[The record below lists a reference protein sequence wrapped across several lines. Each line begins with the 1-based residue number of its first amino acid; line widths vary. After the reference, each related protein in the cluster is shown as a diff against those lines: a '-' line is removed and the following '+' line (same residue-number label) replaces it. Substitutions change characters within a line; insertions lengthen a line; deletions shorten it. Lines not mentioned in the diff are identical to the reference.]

1 MFLFSVRPKSES
13 NTDANVKP
21 YSVAQ
26 EPYAHYTIAPVS
38 RLDKRCNYHA
48 TLSVVVE
55 MQPGMD
61 IRKNI

>member
-1 MFLFSVRPKSES
+1 MFLFSVRLKSES
-13 NTDANVKP
+13 NANVKP